1 LGGHVARVHPSRIVS
16 STRTPSVMR
25 GRSVF
30 HSHRKRNVGIVGGI
44 AILSILII
52 SIGLNSSSSMS
63 GMSSNPGPGPAGTQ
77 AEFGYLSQSST
88 HCSWTDSMIMN
99 LPDSTYLQGACCN
112 GMASADYQ
120 RQVMQL
126 QNYGSFSSF
135 VALDPYNIPARVAK
149 ADLSALN
156 LVLTPDQQATFDQV
170 SNLSKENWCCCHCW
184 AWDFHQGM
192 GKILI
197 AQHGFS
203 AQQVTTL
210 VDLEDCCGS
219 APGPMNM
226 N

>member
-1 LGGHVARVHPSRIVS
+1 
-16 STRTPSVMR
+16 
-25 GRSVF
+25 
-30 HSHRKRNVGIVGGI
+30 
-44 AILSILII
+44 
-52 SIGLNSSSSMS
+52 MS

-112 GMASADYQ
+112 GMAFADYQ

-126 QNYGSFSSF
+126 QNYSSFSSF
-135 VALDPYNIPARVAK
+135 VALDPYNIPAPVAK
-149 ADLSALN
+149 ADLNALN

-203 AQQVTTL
+203 AQQVATL